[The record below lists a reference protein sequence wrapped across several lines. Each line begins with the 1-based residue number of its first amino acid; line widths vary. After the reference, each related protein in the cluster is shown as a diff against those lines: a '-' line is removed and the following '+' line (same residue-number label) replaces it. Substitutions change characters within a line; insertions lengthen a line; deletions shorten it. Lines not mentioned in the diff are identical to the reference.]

1 MKISSKK
8 LGAFTS
14 RVIGNLDDI
23 GWGRSG
29 AAAGAIF
36 GGAVGAMSD
45 RQSTLGGATKGA
57 VAGLGMAKL
66 ARFASSL
73 GNIRTDAQKEIYK
86 QRSAFAPGGLL
97 HGADKATKDALKDK
111 AGIDATSA
119 STVISSV
126 ASHFPDVATGTGAS
140 ATKQA
145 AKQAAQAT
153 KATAQSATP

>member
-14 RVIGNLDDI
+14 KAIDNLDNI

-45 RQSTLGGATKGA
+45 RQNTLGGATKGA

-73 GNIRTDAQKEIYK
+73 GARSAKQMDTYK
-86 QRSAFAPGGLL
+86 AKSAFAPGGLL

-111 AGIDATSA
+111 AGIDATNA

-145 AKQAAQAT
+145 AKQAAKGT
-153 KATAQSATP
+153 KATAQSNTP